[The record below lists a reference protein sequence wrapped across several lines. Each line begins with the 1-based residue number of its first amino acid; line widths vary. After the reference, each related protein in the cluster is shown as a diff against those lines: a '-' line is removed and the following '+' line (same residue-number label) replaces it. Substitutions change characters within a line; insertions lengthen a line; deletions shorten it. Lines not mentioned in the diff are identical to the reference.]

1 MLTVKDV
8 YDFINERAPFDTQ
21 LDFDNSGLLI
31 GDPARQVSGIHV
43 ALDCTEEVVDEAI
56 KHGANLIVT
65 HHPVIFGAR
74 KHMREDQAEGRLL
87 CRIIRA
93 NIAVISA
100 HTNLDRAV
108 GGVNDM
114 LAALLGLTDIVGED
128 FLRVGHLPC
137 PMTAEAFGKAVE
149 DSLHTTVRVMAP
161 AGKTVSVV
169 GMCSGS
175 GSEYWQDAASM
186 GADAFVSGEI
196 RHHHA
201 LAAYQ
206 SGVACF
212 ECGHHATEE
221 PGIFALADA
230 LQKWQNVV
238 QYDVCVSKSQAGAYG
253 RML

>member
-1 MLTVKDV
+1 MLTVRDV
-8 YDFINERAPFDTQ
+8 YEFINARAPFDTQ

-31 GDPARQVSGIHV
+31 GDPDWEVHGIHV
-43 ALDCTEEVVDEAI
+43 ALDCTEEVVAEAI
-56 KHGANLIVT
+56 LKKSNLIVT

-87 CRIIRA
+87 CRIIRS

-100 HTNLDRAV
+100 HTNLDRAP

-114 LAALLGLTDIVGED
+114 LAAAMGLTDVVGED
-128 FLRVGHLPC
+128 FLRVGRLPC
-137 PMTAEAFGKAVE
+137 PMTAADFTRVLE
-149 DSLHTTVRVMAP
+149 DKLHTTVRMMAP
-161 AGKTVSVV
+161 AEQMVTTV

-175 GSEYWQDAASM
+175 GSEYWADAAKM
-186 GADAFVSGEI
+186 GADAFISGEI

-201 LAAYQ
+201 LSAYQ
-206 SGVACF
+206 AGVACF

-230 LQKWQNVV
+230 LQSWENVV